1 MMEPTPVLDTY
12 WRFATERQEI
22 YFRRL
27 AGLPGP
33 WTNDPILSAFRFT
46 NAYRA
51 SDRVSQYLIGEIQY
65 GEARPRTPAD
75 TFYRT
80 MLFKIFN
87 RIETWRTL
95 EAALGPISC
104 ATDLNAIVWVLDG
117 MLAAGERI
125 YSAAYIMPAPAFG
138 HARKHA
144 NHIALLDMML
154 NDKVVEEIA
163 KADSLR
169 RVYEILKRYPGIGP
183 FLAFQYAID
192 LNYSD
197 LLYHDEASFVIAGP
211 GALDGIAKCFSST
224 GGLSADEIIHWVCD
238 QQELLLADA
247 GLRFKSLFG
256 RRLQPID
263 CQNLFCEISKYARV
277 AHPDAVGR
285 SGRTRIKQAYR
296 VNLTPLPTPKFPPR
310 WGLKIDLE
318 ALRSETTPCD
328 NAPLALSA

>member
-1 MMEPTPVLDTY
+1 MMEPTPVFDTY
-12 WRFATERQEI
+12 WRFATERQNF

-33 WTNDPILSAFRFT
+33 WTSDPILSAFRFT

-65 GEARPRTPAD
+65 AEARPQTPAD

-87 RIETWRTL
+87 RIETWRNL
-95 EAALGPISC
+95 EAALGSISC
-104 ATDLNAIVWVLDG
+104 STDPNAIVSVLDG
-117 MLAAGERI
+117 MLAVGERI

-144 NHIALLDMML
+144 NHIALLDRMIKD
-154 NDKVVEEIA
+154 NVVEQIA
-163 KADSLR
+163 KAANLR
-169 RVYEILKRYPGIGP
+169 RVYEILKRYSGIGP

-197 LLYHDEASFVIAGP
+197 LLDHDEASFVIAGP

-224 GGLSADEIIHWVCD
+224 GGLSADELIHWICD
-238 QQELLLADA
+238 QQEHLLANA

-296 VNLTPLPTPKFPPR
+296 QNPAPLPTPKFPPR
-310 WGLKIDLE
+310 WGLEVNLA
-318 ALRSETTPCD
+318 ALDSGTTISDYP
-328 NAPLALSA
+328 PLALSA

>member
-1 MMEPTPVLDTY
+1 
-12 WRFATERQEI
+12 
-22 YFRRL
+22 
-27 AGLPGP
+27 
-33 WTNDPILSAFRFT
+33 
-46 NAYRA
+46 
-51 SDRVSQYLIGEIQY
+51 
-65 GEARPRTPAD
+65 
-75 TFYRT
+75 

-87 RIETWRTL
+87 RIETWRNL

-104 ATDLNAIVWVLDG
+104 STDPNAIVSVLDG

-144 NHIALLDMML
+144 NHIALLNRMM
-154 NDKVVEEIA
+154 NDDAVEEIA
-163 KADSLR
+163 KAGSLR

-197 LLYHDEASFVIAGP
+197 LLDHDEASFVIAGP
-211 GALDGIAKCFSST
+211 GALDGIAKCFAST
-224 GGLSADEIIHWVCD
+224 GGLSPNELIHWICD
-238 QQELLLADA
+238 EQEHLLASS
-247 GLRFKSLFG
+247 GLTFKSLFG

-296 VNLTPLPTPKFPPR
+296 LNPAPLPTPKFPPR
-310 WGLKIDLE
+310 WGLEIDLE
-318 ALRSETTPCD
+318 ALRRARAPCD
-328 NAPLALSA
+328 NSPLALTA